1 MKNIFYKNSNKGFSL
16 VEVVVASAIIS
27 IITFAIVSA
36 AQKGLALSQ
45 RALHQ
50 TQASYILEEG
60 AEAVKTIRD
69 ANWTNISAL
78 TIGTTYYLSYNNTT
92 NTWSLSTTASTID
105 SFFTRKVQLS
115 EVNRDANDDIAST
128 GTVDTRTKKVDVIVS
143 WLSSGITVSKTLSFY
158 ITDIFS

>member
-1 MKNIFYKNSNKGFSL
+1 MKNNFYKNSNKGFSL

-27 IITFAIVSA
+27 IITFSIVSA
-36 AQKGLALSQ
+36 ASKGLALSQ

-69 ANWTNISAL
+69 ASWTNISAL
-78 TIGTTYYLSYNNTT
+78 TIGTTYYLAYNNTT
-92 NTWSLSTTASTID
+92 NTWSLSTSANTID

-128 GTVDTRTKKVDVIVS
+128 GTVDTRTKKVDVNVS
-143 WLSSGITVSKTLSFY
+143 WLSSGTTVSKTLSFY